1 MELGQ
6 PVPGLAGAIAS
17 PTIFLTDQGLTSG
30 SLYYYRAVVRDS
42 AGNTLITPQAVGVT
56 ASTPTRLVLGFI
68 GDSTSVF
75 APTTTTTTGG
85 TLTIPDAMARL
96 LASDDGWHNVTVVN
110 QAIRGST
117 TADWLPGNSNGYFA
131 EARAA
136 FAAAGVN
143 WVFISLGI
151 NDANT
156 ANYNPVATYRDNL
169 QAIVA
174 DLVGAGFNVVING
187 PFYTVP
193 GSLAGRY
200 NETSVALEQSYL
212 GVIPSLADRVHV
224 FAGSVSDA
232 FLYFAM
238 NQGDLVDGVHPNLYG
253 AQVVAGFWERAFR
266 KILALP

>member
-1 MELGQ
+1 VELGQ
-6 PVPGLAGAIAS
+6 PVPGLAGTIAS
-17 PTIFLTDQGLTSG
+17 PTKFLTDQGLTSG
-30 SLYYYRAVVRDS
+30 SVYYYRAVVRDS

-56 ASTPTRLVLGFI
+56 ASTPARLVLGFI

-75 APTTTTTTGG
+75 APTTTSIIGG
-85 TLTIPDAMARL
+85 RLSIPNAMANL
-96 LASDDGWHNVTVVN
+96 LSSDDGWHNVTIVN
-110 QAIRGST
+110 QAISGST
-117 TADWLPGNSNGYFA
+117 TSDWLPDNSNGYYA
-131 EARAA
+131 GARAA
-136 FAAAGVN
+136 FATAGVR

-151 NDANT
+151 NDSST
-156 ANYNPVATYRDNL
+156 ADNYAAATYRANL
-169 QAIVA
+169 QAIIA
-174 DLVGAGFNVVING
+174 DLVSSGFNEVING

-193 GSLAGRY
+193 GSEAGRHS
-200 NETSVALEQSYL
+200 ETSVALEQSYL
-212 GVIPSLADRVHV
+212 GVIPSLADGVHV